1 MGVSFSKPLK
11 PAQLRRK
18 TNANLFDTQLI
29 KTAMIEAILTSD
41 IGYTCKRTIDNLLVE
56 RINFAA
62 LNFVNSI
69 YLVSYTQWL
78 DDQRVLAVRL
88 PRRRAL

>member
-29 KTAMIEAILTSD
+29 KTAMIGAIRTSD
-41 IGYTCKRTIDNLLVE
+41 ISYTCEEIIDGLLIEGV
-56 RINFAA
+56 NSAA
-62 LNFVNSI
+62 VNFVNPI
-69 YLVSYTQWL
+69 YLVSTL
-78 DDQRVLAVRL
+78 NG
-88 PRRRAL
+88 